1 MSCWVVPTIAAELWG
16 VSIDHVLQQVRDGHL
31 SHRVDDGFMFV
42 DVAPNGGG
50 CGIVKP
56 AAVNPP
62 TFTVLSEAEVDALCD
77 EQLATPSLC
86 AGWDVKTV
94 AAHVISTIDDGLPT
108 FLRLAARRR
117 SLDRAID
124 ELARQRAGASAFEI
138 ASALRQYAD
147 RPVDPPLFGPLDPL
161 ADVLVHLGDISIPL
175 DIDYQPYPELVKLA
189 LDFLTGPW
197 PFGFVP
203 FRLLRGLSLY
213 ARDVDRRWGD
223 GPEIAGPAV
232 ALMMTITGRS
242 ACLRE
247 LDGPG
252 VAVLRSR
259 LSA

>member
-1 MSCWVVPTIAAELWG
+1 MKRG
-16 VSIDHVLQQVRDGHL
+16 
-31 SHRVDDGFMFV
+31 
-42 DVAPNGGG
+42 DVF
-50 CGIVKP
+50 
-56 AAVNPP
+56 AAVAAQRRLMADLIEP
-62 TFTVLSEAEVDALCD
+62 LSD

-124 ELARQRAGASAFEI
+124 ELARQRAVATAPEI

-147 RPVDPPLFGPLDPL
+147 QPVDPPLFGPPDPL
-161 ADVLVHLGDISIPL
+161 ADVLVHLGDICTPL
-175 DIDYQPYPELVKLA
+175 DIDDQPDAELVKPA

-197 PFGFVP
+197 PFGFVR

-213 ARDVDRRWGD
+213 ARDVDQRWGD
-223 GPEIAGPAV
+223 GLEVTGPAV
-232 ALMMTITGRS
+232 ALMMTITGRTGW
-242 ACLRE
+242 LPD

-252 VAVLRSR
+252 VALLRRR
-259 LSA
+259 LST

>member
-1 MSCWVVPTIAAELWG
+1 MKRGDVFAPVAAQRRYMADL
-16 VSIDHVLQQVRDGHL
+16 
-31 SHRVDDGFMFV
+31 
-42 DVAPNGGG
+42 
-50 CGIVKP
+50 
-56 AAVNPP
+56 
-62 TFTVLSEAEVDALCD
+62 VDALCD

-175 DIDYQPYPELVKLA
+175 DIDYQPDPELVKLA

-247 LDGPG
+247 LHGPG

>member
-1 MSCWVVPTIAAELWG
+1 MKRG
-16 VSIDHVLQQVRDGHL
+16 
-31 SHRVDDGFMFV
+31 
-42 DVAPNGGG
+42 DVF
-50 CGIVKP
+50 
-56 AAVNPP
+56 AAVAAQRRYMAD
-62 TFTVLSEAEVDALCD
+62 LVDALSD

-138 ASALRQYAD
+138 ASVLRQYAD

-175 DIDYQPYPELVKLA
+175 DIDYQPDPELVKLA

-213 ARDVDRRWGD
+213 ARRRSPVGRRPRNSRTGGRVDDDDHG
-223 GPEIAGPAV
+223 
-232 ALMMTITGRS
+232 S
-242 ACLRE
+242 K
-247 LDGPG
+247 
-252 VAVLRSR
+252 R
-259 LSA
+259 LSARIGRPGRGGTQKQAVSLTFAYRHSRPRKPSSTSSW